1 MKIGSKKFFFQVL
14 TVSRGQMAHIFF
26 HNTSSHLSKSLSEF
40 LSLLVKIYF
49 LGTSSSKI
57 MQMSIRQKKITKR
70 NDEIS
75 KIASRMDRNF
85 MCTSKNC
92 LLSTKDRD
100 GKINFLNLNDSGTSI
115 FCPHFFFLDYYLV

>member
-1 MKIGSKKFFFQVL
+1 
-14 TVSRGQMAHIFF
+14 MAHIFF

-75 KIASRMDRNF
+75 KIASRTDRNF
-85 MCTSKNC
+85 MCASKNC

-100 GKINFLNLNDSGTSI
+100 GKINFLNDSGTSI
-115 FCPHFFFLDYYLV
+115 FVLIFFISLETLEKQF

>member
-1 MKIGSKKFFFQVL
+1 
-14 TVSRGQMAHIFF
+14 MAHIFF

-40 LSLLVKIYF
+40 LSLLVKMYF

-75 KIASRMDRNF
+75 EIASRRIGIL
-85 MCTSKNC
+85 CASKNC

-100 GKINFLNLNDSGTSI
+100 GKINFLNLNDSGTSN
-115 FCPHFFFLDYYLV
+115 FCPHFFYILEYFLV